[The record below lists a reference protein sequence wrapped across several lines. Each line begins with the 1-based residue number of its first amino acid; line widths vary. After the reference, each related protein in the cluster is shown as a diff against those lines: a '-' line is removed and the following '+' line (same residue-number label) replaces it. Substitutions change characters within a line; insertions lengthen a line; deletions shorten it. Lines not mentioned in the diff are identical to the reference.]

1 MLSEILVSYFIIVMS
16 IGDINMNSANSHNNE
31 NNHNVNE
38 DDIWMDDEN
47 DNQNG
52 NLNDK
57 AMLDKEW
64 NKLEDKFTDVS
75 E

>member
-1 MLSEILVSYFIIVMS
+1 
-16 IGDINMNSANSHNNE
+16 MNSANSHNNE